1 MRVTNATLRCRLA
14 VVMVGAA
21 LAVAGCASNEA
32 TPGAASARPSPPVA
46 NPPSPTTPQPAT
58 LQWVDSTC
66 QALRPAFDQ
75 LGPPPQLDVNNL
87 TATRQAYLTYLSNAR
102 NATQQTIERLTLVG
116 VPPVAN
122 GQQILDQTRSQLTQL
137 HNDLDD
143 ALAQLNRAD
152 PHDAGAVGL
161 AIGAAGNVMG
171 AVGNRVQVLA
181 ALAHDP
187 QLRAAINQTPE
198 CQNLIW
204 PTPPANRRQA
214 HPNPHVKHRGN
225 VAREKGA

>member
-1 MRVTNATLRCRLA
+1 MRITNATLRCRLA

-32 TPGAASARPSPPVA
+32 TPGAPGQSSPPVV

-75 LGPPPQLDVNNL
+75 LGPPPQLNVNNL
-87 TATRQAYLTYLSNAR
+87 TATRQAYLTYLGNAR

-116 VPPVAN
+116 IPPVAN

-137 HNDLDD
+137 RNDLDD
-143 ALAQLNRAD
+143 ALAQLNRTD
-152 PHDAGAVGL
+152 PYDAGAVGL

-204 PTPPANRRQA
+204 PTPTSQPTTSSPQ
-214 HPNPHVKHRGN
+214 PPG
-225 VAREKGA
+225 

>member
-1 MRVTNATLRCRLA
+1 
-14 VVMVGAA
+14 
-21 LAVAGCASNEA
+21 
-32 TPGAASARPSPPVA
+32 
-46 NPPSPTTPQPAT
+46 
-58 LQWVDSTC
+58 VDSTC

-75 LGPPPQLDVNNL
+75 LGPPPQLNVNNL
-87 TATRQAYLTYLSNAR
+87 TATRQAYLTYLGNAR

-137 HNDLDD
+137 RNDLDD
-143 ALAQLNRAD
+143 ALAQLNRTD

-204 PTPPANRRQA
+204 PTPTSQPTTSSPQ
-214 HPNPHVKHRGN
+214 PPG
-225 VAREKGA
+225 

>member
-1 MRVTNATLRCRLA
+1 VRITNTTLRPRLA

-21 LAVAGCASNEA
+21 LVVAACASNDT
-32 TPGAASARPSPPVA
+32 TPGRASAQPSPPAA
-46 NPPSPTTPQPAT
+46 NSPSPATPQPAT

-75 LGPPPQLDVNNL
+75 LGVPPQLDVNNL

-116 VPPVAN
+116 IPPVAN
-122 GQQILDQTRSQLTQL
+122 GRQILNQMRNQLTQL
-137 HNDLDD
+137 RNDLDD

-152 PHDAGAVGL
+152 PNDAGAVGL
-161 AIGAAGNVMG
+161 AVGAAGNVMG
-171 AVGNRVQVLA
+171 ALGNRVQVLA

-187 QLRAAINQTPE
+187 QLRAAINQTSE

-204 PTPPANRRQA
+204 PAPTTTQPATSAPRPP
-214 HPNPHVKHRGN
+214 G
-225 VAREKGA
+225 

>member
-1 MRVTNATLRCRLA
+1 MKITNATLRCRLA
-14 VVMVGAA
+14 GVMVGAA
-21 LAVAGCASNEA
+21 LAMAGCASNEA
-32 TPGAASARPSPPVA
+32 TPGAASGQPSPPVA
-46 NPPSPTTPQPAT
+46 NPTTPQPAT

-75 LGPPPQLDVNNL
+75 LGPPPQLDANNL
-87 TATRQAYLTYLSNAR
+87 TATRQAYLTYVGNAR

-137 HNDLDD
+137 RNDLDD
-143 ALAQLNRAD
+143 ALARLNRAD
-152 PHDAGAVGL
+152 PHDAGAIGL
-161 AIGAAGNVMG
+161 AIGAAGNVTG

-181 ALAHDP
+181 ALAQDP

-198 CQNLIW
+198 CQNLVW
-204 PTPPANRRQA
+204 PSPTSQPTTSSPQPP
-214 HPNPHVKHRGN
+214 G
-225 VAREKGA
+225 